1 MQSPSPFKLLKS
13 FSLNSCRGF
22 IPCLLGILGALVITL
37 NWNIAPAQATSVYA
51 IPQVT
56 PGDATWIVD
65 QAEVLSRLTQNE
77 LQEKLADLAE
87 QTGIELRLV
96 TFRRLDYGDTIQTF
110 VDKLFAAWFANSDR
124 QADEVVFALDVQTN
138 YGSLHFGDTAATL
151 IDEETIASILD
162 ETLVAPLRDGNR
174 YNQAL
179 LDITD
184 RLGAILKGEPDPG
197 PPQIAANFQVE
208 RTFASPEE
216 TKSSNATTIVIVLL
230 IIATIVPML
239 TYFAYVR

>member
-1 MQSPSPFKLLKS
+1 
-13 FSLNSCRGF
+13 
-22 IPCLLGILGALVITL
+22 
-37 NWNIAPAQATSVYA
+37 
-51 IPQVT
+51 
-56 PGDATWIVD
+56 VD

-110 VDKLFAAWFANSDR
+110 ADKLFSAWFDNSDR
-124 QADEVVFALDVQTN
+124 QSNEVVFALDVQTN
-138 YGSLHFGDTAATL
+138 YGGFHLGETAATL
-151 IDEETIASILD
+151 VDDETIASILD

-184 RLGAILKGEPDPG
+184 RLGTILKGEPDPG
-197 PPQIAANFQVE
+197 PPAMAANFQVE

>member
-1 MQSPSPFKLLKS
+1 MPF
-13 FSLNSCRGF
+13 
-22 IPCLLGILGALVITL
+22 LLGLMGALIVVL
-37 NWNIAPAQATSVYA
+37 NWNIAPVQATSIYA
-51 IPQVT
+51 IPRAT
-56 PGDATWIVD
+56 PGDGTWVLDEAT
-65 QAEVLSRLTQNE
+65 VLSRLTQNE
-77 LQEKLADLAE
+77 LQEKLADLAQ

-96 TFRRLDYGDTIQTF
+96 TFRRLDYGDTTQTF
-110 VDKLFAAWFANSDR
+110 VDKLFTAWFDNSDR
-124 QADEVVFALDVQTN
+124 QADEALFALDVQTN
-138 YGSLHFGDTAATL
+138 YGSLHLGETAANL
-151 IDEETIASILD
+151 VDSETIASLLD
-162 ETLVAPLRDGNR
+162 ETLAAPLRDGNR

-179 LDITD
+179 VDITD